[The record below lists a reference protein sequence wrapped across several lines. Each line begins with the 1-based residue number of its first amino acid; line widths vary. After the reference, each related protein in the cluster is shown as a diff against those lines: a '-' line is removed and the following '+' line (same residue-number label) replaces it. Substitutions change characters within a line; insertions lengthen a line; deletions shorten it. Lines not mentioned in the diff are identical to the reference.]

1 MKLEKEK
8 SLQGKFFLHIKGFGF
23 VQPIDS
29 DHPEIFIPPKK
40 NKNAITGDIVLVKV
54 LTKSTRGF
62 EGIIEEV
69 IKRERDEFV
78 ATVIDDEGPNYLLF
92 SPLIGEDKEIYLPK
106 AKNKFLIGDR
116 LIIKINDYQDQVLRC
131 ELISFLGNISDPSID
146 IKVAIL
152 AHRIRNE
159 FPKSVLQE
167 AALCKIEKKD
177 YEGRIDLRDIET
189 ITIDPTTAK
198 DFDDAITLSKDEGG
212 NFLLGVH
219 IADVS
224 HFVKKGSK
232 LDMEAFHR
240 ANSTY
245 FPSKVVPMLPEN
257 ISNNLCSLVE
267 GEDRLTVSV
276 LLEIDKDGNVLDKEI
291 SKTVINSNKRFTY
304 EEAFEILSKNK
315 KNPHLVLLKNMQ
327 ELCHILK
334 KKRSDRGSVELSLPD
349 TQIICDKEE
358 NPTHIQTHFYDITHQ
373 MIEECMLKANET
385 VAQYLTEK
393 NLGGIFRVHDEP
405 DSTNFENFF
414 TFLRILGYNLPSKPT
429 SKDIA
434 DIFIRAKQSPHIEQ
448 IAVKY
453 IRSQKL
459 AVYSPDNIGH
469 YGLRLDNY
477 SHFTSP
483 IRRYSDLIV
492 HRILF
497 EGPYEPLELKAVA
510 DRCSENERKS
520 FVAETSVVKLKKYR
534 LLDSYFDED
543 VDREYK
549 GIITNVSPK
558 GITFDLLELGID
570 GSISMRALEDDY
582 YIFDEKKMILTGRHK
597 GFIYRLG
604 DPLRLKLEAIDL
616 VFVEAEWS
624 IA

>member
-1 MKLEKEK
+1 
-8 SLQGKFFLHIKGFGF
+8 
-23 VQPIDS
+23 
-29 DHPEIFIPPKK
+29 
-40 NKNAITGDIVLVKV
+40 
-54 LTKSTRGF
+54 
-62 EGIIEEV
+62 
-69 IKRERDEFV
+69 
-78 ATVIDDEGPNYLLF
+78 
-92 SPLIGEDKEIYLPK
+92 
-106 AKNKFLIGDR
+106 
-116 LIIKINDYQDQVLRC
+116 
-131 ELISFLGNISDPSID
+131 
-146 IKVAIL
+146 
-152 AHRIRNE
+152 
-159 FPKSVLQE
+159 
-167 AALCKIEKKD
+167 
-177 YEGRIDLRDIET
+177 
-189 ITIDPTTAK
+189 
-198 DFDDAITLSKDEGG
+198 
-212 NFLLGVH
+212 
-219 IADVS
+219 
-224 HFVKKGSK
+224 
-232 LDMEAFHR
+232 
-240 ANSTY
+240 
-245 FPSKVVPMLPEN
+245 
-257 ISNNLCSLVE
+257 
-267 GEDRLTVSV
+267 
-276 LLEIDKDGNVLDKEI
+276 
-291 SKTVINSNKRFTY
+291 
-304 EEAFEILSKNK
+304 
-315 KNPHLVLLKNMQ
+315 
-327 ELCHILK
+327 
-334 KKRSDRGSVELSLPD
+334 
-349 TQIICDKEE
+349 
-358 NPTHIQTHFYDITHQ
+358 

-385 VAQYLTEK
+385 VAEYLTEK

-429 SKDIA
+429 SQEIA
-434 DIFIRAKQSPHIEQ
+434 DIFIRAKESPHIEQ

-497 EGPYEPLELKAVA
+497 EGAYEPLELKAAA

-558 GITFDLLELGID
+558 GVTFDLLELGID

-597 GFIYRLG
+597 GFVYRLG

-616 VFVEAEWS
+616 VFLEAEWS